1 MTAYRRFS
9 HVFRNPLSY
18 NALHFPGKQHS
29 HSIHPKTPVL
39 ARKTPYFILQHW
51 LFCVPT
57 LTILHS
63 NIDYLVLQHWLS
75 CTPTLT
81 ILHSNID
88 YFALQHWQSCAP
100 ILTIQHSISIKNRLS
115 APHPTF
121 LHIEN
126 HDFPLSRFFTQR
138 LGFCA
143 FWEHISPHS
152 PSDILRCQ
160 NVKTHPYCQNRL
172 SQRSMS
178 GRSVH
183 RVWTV
188 KKFRWMKWRT

>member
-1 MTAYRRFS
+1 MYRRFS
-9 HVFRNPLSY
+9 HVFHKPLSH
-18 NALHFPGKQHS
+18 NALRFPGKQYS
-29 HSIHPKTPVL
+29 HCIHPKTPVL
-39 ARKTPYFILQHW
+39 ARKTPYFTLQHW

-63 NIDYLVLQHWLS
+63 NIDYFAVQHWLS

-81 ILHSNID
+81 ILHS
-88 YFALQHWQSCAP
+88 A
-100 ILTIQHSISIKNRLS
+100 SIKNRLS

-121 LHIEN
+121 HHIEN

-152 PSDILRCQ
+152 PSDNLPCR
-160 NVKTHPYCQNRL
+160 NVKTRPYCQNRL

-188 KKFRWMKWRT
+188 NNHRSRQNCIFLITFRKITTKSLKSFAKWNLFQ